1 MNGQNFHQK
10 LSLHFPSKT
19 KTGKNI
25 LCTYYAS
32 WKTEIDN
39 DTLKWVKRLIRPH
52 KWNARSN
59 SKIDDNM
66 KDGKKCKSCK
76 ENQQNPE

>member
-1 MNGQNFHQK
+1 MAKISIKKQK
-10 LSLHFPSKT
+10 LGKT
-19 KTGKNI
+19 YCALIMPPGKQKLTI
-25 LCTYYAS
+25 
-32 WKTEIDN
+32 

-66 KDGKKCKSCK
+66 KDGKKSKICE